1 MRACWSGE
9 VSVLRRR
16 GEDSSRRPRLLGMF
30 PRGTMGGLGKCVLQ
44 HAREM
49 GCLHASSSSYHSVV
63 SSIVSIIVACV
74 SGVSG
79 VSLGGS
85 QGDCAPVAEPC
96 SDQRHNRTFCQF
108 LMFGQAGMLG
118 CVVETGLG
126 GLKPSV
132 LSRSEVVRQF
142 LLAGVVL
149 KRGYFRRCRNPG
161 PCQGIPSAQVVSSRR
176 PRGRGPQVSASR
188 NREIISYQESRAR
201 PFTSGLQCKCL
212 RRALLG
218 FDI

>member
-149 KRGYFRRCRNPG
+149 KRGYFRRWSEPRPLPRHPFRSSRLLAPPARPWPPSECIPKSRDHIIPR
-161 PCQGIPSAQVVSSRR
+161 IPSA
-176 PRGRGPQVSASR
+176 PFYEWSAV
-188 NREIISYQESRAR
+188 
-201 PFTSGLQCKCL
+201 
-212 RRALLG
+212 
-218 FDI
+218 